1 MNYKIMHK
9 LEKDLLK
16 REEEVDF
23 LITYLTNRYE
33 QSKDKS
39 FENKS
44 FVLNINASWGSGK
57 TYFLKSLSNQLKSQ
71 KFTVVEFDAWKN
83 DYTKEPLL
91 AFMSELNNSLESFF
105 TPKQTKAKSFL
116 KNIRKNT
123 LPILLSMLSRKLTG
137 YTIDELLNEQEH
149 ISIDENTKNDIS
161 NNVSSLTTKITE
173 YVLQEHQD
181 IKQSIEDFKINMGKL
196 LNYIEGLRDKQLPLF
211 ILIDE
216 LDRCRPNYA
225 IELLEN
231 IKHLFD
237 VEGLYFIIA
246 TDSTQLAHSINAV
259 YGNNFASEKYLKRFF
274 DQEYKLKTPSNYEY
288 IISLFNKYNLLENDI
303 LFSPLEE
310 QYYNHENTKVKLFEL
325 FVELFD
331 LKPRD
336 INQVIISLHAVKI
349 SWNLKAKL
357 HLPYLLFLIILKH
370 ADNNKYNDFL
380 KNLYKT
386 TNSYQM
392 QLQDFLYE
400 ININHS
406 NIKIN
411 TNRYNKDKGHTTGS
425 YIATISL
432 SEILEH
438 YIKFYNMTYDKF
450 NKNYHN
456 TSMSIISNINKV
468 VEEEI
473 VSKNPENKIDISIF
487 KYNNLVEHTGQLS

>member
-1 MNYKIMHK
+1 MHK
-9 LEKDLLK
+9 LELDLLK

-33 QSKDKS
+33 QSKNKS

-105 TPKQTKAKSFL
+105 TPKQIKAKSFL
-116 KNIRKNT
+116 KNIRNNT

-137 YTIDELLNEQEH
+137 YTIDELLSEQEY
-149 ISIDENTKNDIS
+149 INIDETTKDDIS

-173 YVLQEHQD
+173 YALQEHQN
-181 IKQSIEDFKINMGKL
+181 IKQSIEDFKINMSKL
-196 LNYIEGLRDKQLPLF
+196 LQYIEELNNKQLPLF

-259 YGNNFASEKYLKRFF
+259 YGNNFASEKYLKKFF

-288 IISLFNKYNLLENDI
+288 ITSLFNRYNLLNDDI

-310 QYYNHENTKVKLFEL
+310 KYYKGENTKVKLFEL

-336 INQVIISLHAVKI
+336 INQVMISLHAIRITWGLDKTI
-349 SWNLKAKL
+349 
-357 HLPYLLFLIILKH
+357 HLPYILFLIILKH
-370 ADNNKYNDFL
+370 SDNNGYYQFLDFISDSI
-380 KNLYKT
+380 KNNQIKFPEFI
-386 TNSYQM
+386 S
-392 QLQDFLYE
+392 
-400 ININHS
+400 
-406 NIKIN
+406 KIN
-411 TNRYNKDKGHTTGS
+411 SKHEKIKVQTDESIINNRIRTGS
-425 YIATISL
+425 KPANVPLVQIIEY
-432 SEILEH
+432 
-438 YIKFYNMTYDKF
+438 YIKLHNMSYENF
-450 NKNYHN
+450 NKNSHSN
-456 TSMSIISNINKV
+456 PLSIISSIANKITQT
-468 VEEEI
+468 ETRLTA
-473 VSKNPENKIDISIF
+473 PENKIEISIF
-487 KYNNLVEHTGQLS
+487 KYPNLVEHTGQLS